1 MSQALVSY
9 SRVTSNLQ
17 GYIESPY
24 FFKRTIQKSV
34 THCYTTVHYT
44 VGKNNP
50 LQWISPFQE
59 SVLLCSLNTRTYE
72 NHHNSLMAKDIFD
85 L

>member
-1 MSQALVSY
+1 MSY
-9 SRVTSNLQ
+9 GRVTSNLQ

-24 FFKRTIQKSV
+24 LSKRIIQKSV
-34 THCYTTVHYT
+34 THCYTTWHDT
-44 VGKNNP
+44 AGKNNP
-50 LQWISPFQE
+50 LRWFSLFQE
-59 SVLLCSLNTRTYE
+59 SVLLYSLYTWSYE